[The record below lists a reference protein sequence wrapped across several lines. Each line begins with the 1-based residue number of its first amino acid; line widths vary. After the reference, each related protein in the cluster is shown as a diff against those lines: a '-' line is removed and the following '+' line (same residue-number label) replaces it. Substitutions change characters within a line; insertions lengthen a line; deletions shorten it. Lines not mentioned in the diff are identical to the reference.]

1 MKKVPPK
8 KIFSFPLWN
17 AYFSL
22 KEQYVLFGLVLL
34 GLAVRTINAI
44 YTPLWRDEIYIFFI
58 ARDNSLWKLIT
69 QQHWDTA
76 HPPLHSIFLHFW
88 QIVSIEPFWLRVPS
102 LIASLLILYLI
113 PILAVKLNSRYHI
126 FPFIFLFLFSLS
138 HTQISLNMVARP
150 YPFVSLLVIISL
162 IIFLT
167 MIENKK
173 RNNKLLYQF
182 VFTNFLA
189 IQTDYSAGW
198 LFVSYLVFFLIYYI
212 LNRKNTHQVH
222 YIFKGLLFSALVS
235 LTVLPLLLGNLKNS
249 LKLEAH
255 LADKFTITDPYI
267 HTNKNVYILF
277 DKQINSLTYLDN
289 KFIPITA
296 RRLKTNPFPE
306 NRIWIG
312 FNISPLSFLKINRLS
327 VYLFNEINKDGLA
340 QTIYLNKE
348 ISPSFDEINKYS
360 QKKYI
365 VFPNKNS
372 VSIINFNLFNWYA
385 PFLDKSF
392 SVNTRYILIRASFNS
407 IYLND
412 PDGINIYGKKDNP
425 NKPWWYGIRRITV
438 YPYDGGYNSYYLNG
452 ESSTEEGLL
461 QHSGFFDKS
470 REDIFFFSGLPS
482 NKYEMY
488 VIIVGLSIIILSLL
502 SLFHQVIK
510 LRSTSLLLIFILFFI
525 PLIGAYRLGL
535 FLARGLYIS
544 TLPIVVGLSFCFND
558 IFQFCKKIFL
568 KANIVIISIFIL
580 IYVTLFL
587 SSFPY
592 LYYVDPPYDMKKII
606 QTFERSSKTNK
617 YIILGND
624 EYYSPLFRYALLFSK
639 KTLNLKIMTLESV
652 EKDVYLLRKMQF
664 TENIKKDIYFVKFG
678 SIDESGNDF
687 AEISRKLGCN
697 PKQIEIPYE
706 YVARCE

>member
-1 MKKVPPK
+1 MKSLHIKRP
-8 KIFSFPLWN
+8 FSFPLWN
-17 AYFSL
+17 VYFKL
-22 KEQYVLFGLVLL
+22 KEQFILFALVIIGLIF
-34 GLAVRTINAI
+34 RTINAI
-44 YTPLWRDEIYIFFI
+44 YTPLWRDEIYIFFTS
-58 ARDNSLWKLIT
+58 RDNSLWKLIT

-88 QIVSIEPFWLRVPS
+88 QMISFQPLWLRLPS
-102 LIASLLILYLI
+102 LIASFFILYLI
-113 PILAVKLNSRYHI
+113 PILAVKITQKYKQ

-173 RNNKLLYQF
+173 GDNKLLYQF
-182 VFTNFLA
+182 VITNYLA
-189 IQTDYSAGW
+189 IQTDYSTGW
-198 LFVSYLVFFLIYYI
+198 LFVSYFVFFLIYYF

-222 YIFKGLLFSALVS
+222 YIFKGLFFSALVS
-235 LTVLPLLLGNLKNS
+235 LSVLPLLLGNLKNS

-255 LADKFTITDPYI
+255 LADKFTITDTYI
-267 HTNKNVYILF
+267 HTNENVYILF

-289 KFIPITA
+289 KFIPIAT

-306 NRIWIG
+306 NKIWIG
-312 FNISPLSFLKINRLS
+312 LNISPLSFLKINRLS
-327 VYLFNEINKDGLA
+327 VYSFNKINKDGLK
-340 QTIYLNKE
+340 QTIFLNKE
-348 ISPSFDEINKYS
+348 ISPTFDEINKYS

-385 PFLDKSF
+385 PFLDKSV
-392 SVNTRYILIRASFNS
+392 SINTRYMLIGASFNS

-412 PDGINIYGKKDNP
+412 PDGINIYGKKDKP

-438 YPYDGGYNSYYLNG
+438 YSYDGGYNSYYLNG
-452 ESSTEEGLL
+452 ESSTEESLL
-461 QHSGFFDKS
+461 QHSGFFDKG

-544 TLPIVVGLSFCFND
+544 TLPIVVGLSFCFNN

-568 KANIVIISIFIL
+568 KANIVVISIFIL
-580 IYVTLFL
+580 IYVILFL

-592 LYYVDPPYDMKKII
+592 LYYVDPPYDMFRIIKVVRNSSKNEKLFILENSSAYIPLIRYSLLFMQNKKIYVS
-606 QTFERSSKTNK
+606 TLDD
-617 YIILGND
+617 YIKI
-624 EYYSPLFRYALLFSK
+624 
-639 KTLNLKIMTLESV
+639 LKIPST
-652 EKDVYLLRKMQF
+652 KQRVYDTIFFIQFGDSQFINGSRFSLLSKSLDCRLVITKIPYIF
-664 TENIKKDIYFVKFG
+664 
-678 SIDESGNDF
+678 F
-687 AEISRKLGCN
+687 AECK
-697 PKQIEIPYE
+697 
-706 YVARCE
+706 